1 MPSQMSGEGKPSGQ
15 IGQGTGPAGTAP
27 AGGSTKVEPKQL
39 LILLVLSLS
48 LAIIVIDATIVIVA
62 QYQIQKDFGINL
74 KDLEWITSLY
84 ALVFG
89 SFLLTWG
96 KLSDEF
102 GRKRIF
108 VAGISLFIVGSIVDG
123 FSQDLIQILL
133 GRVLQGFGAAMASPA
148 TLSILTTTFAGK
160 ARSVAFGIWGATAGA
175 AAVLGPVLGGYF
187 TSDPAF
193 TWRWAFFINIPIG
206 IAALVGAAFAIKET
220 RFKDPKYTAD
230 YFGLIFITLG
240 LASLLFGFI
249 EAQTY
254 GWIVPNNEFTAG
266 GFTWSVSNPVSL
278 PLVSIITGLV
288 LLAMF
293 TFYEVRRLRMGKVPL
308 FDFSLL
314 KFKGFRYGLF
324 TVTIVAMGEFGA
336 VFIISIFLQTVKGLS
351 AFDAG
356 LTFLPMAISV
366 FIFAPVAGI
375 LATRFGP
382 KWVVTTGMALEA
394 IALFSLSQIISVEN
408 PVSYMYPILVIYGA
422 GVGLAISQ
430 LTSTVLQ
437 SIPWQ
442 KAGVGSGANNTVR
455 QIGSAFGIAVIGAVL
470 VAQIST
476 VGVADLA
483 TSTASFTI
491 QQKVALTAALNS
503 GLSGGIDP
511 SFLAIFGRNV
521 PAVLSILY
529 DAITQ
534 GARWAAF
541 TAGIFVS
548 LGAISSLLIP
558 NPKSARTAK
567 ATVVESVSHREAS
580 RAVMAVIIAQFAITI
595 GMLVAISNEY
605 QSNYFMQQWISQNAS
620 PLGYFLSGYVG
631 PALATIVGALLIAWR
646 IILNRGQ
653 SKAKSKTEELSSP

>member
-1 MPSQMSGEGKPSGQ
+1 MSGEGKPSGQ
-15 IGQGTGPAGTAP
+15 IGQGTGPAGTAA
-27 AGGSTKVEPKQL
+27 AGGSTKIEPKQL

-62 QYQIQKDFGINL
+62 QYQIQKDFRINL

-148 TLSILTTTFAGK
+148 TLSILTTTFTGK

>member
-1 MPSQMSGEGKPSGQ
+1 MSGEGKPSGQ

-62 QYQIQKDFGINL
+62 QYQIQKDFRINL

-148 TLSILTTTFAGK
+148 TLSILTTTFTGK

>member
-27 AGGSTKVEPKQL
+27 AGGSTKIEPKQL

-108 VAGISLFIVGSIVDG
+108 VTGISLFIVGSIVDG
-123 FSQDLIQILL
+123 FSQDLTQILV
-133 GRVLQGFGAAMASPA
+133 GRVLQGFGASMASPA

-394 IALFSLSQIISVEN
+394 IALFSLSQIISISN
-408 PVSYMYPILVIYGA
+408 PIYYLYPVLVVYGA

-455 QIGSAFGIAVIGAVL
+455 QIGSAFGIAVIGAIL
-470 VAQIST
+470 VAQISA
-476 VGVADLA
+476 VGQADLA
-483 TSTASFTI
+483 ASAVNFGSMGSVL
-491 QQKVALTAALNS
+491 KAALSS
-503 GLSGGIDP
+503 GLSGSIDK
-511 SFLAIFGRNV
+511 SFIASFGSNWPAAQAIIF
-521 PAVLSILY
+521 
-529 DAITQ
+529 DALTQ
-534 GARWAAF
+534 GTRWAAF

-548 LGAISSLLIP
+548 LGALSSLLIP
-558 NPKSARTAK
+558 DPRPKQIKVAPKVIVQNLKQLGRRLGVIVISQFLAILGLSAAL
-567 ATVVESVSHREAS
+567 SS
-580 RAVMAVIIAQFAITI
+580 Q
-595 GMLVAISNEY
+595 Y
-605 QSNYFMQQWISQNAS
+605 QSNPFM
-620 PLGYFLSGYVG
+620 
-631 PALATIVGALLIAWR
+631 R
-646 IILNRGQ
+646 D
-653 SKAKSKTEELSSP
+653 

>member
-1 MPSQMSGEGKPSGQ
+1 MSGESQSKPSGPAS
-15 IGQGTGPAGTAP
+15 GGAGPASATGA
-27 AGGSTKVEPKQL
+27 TKIERKQL

-62 QYQIQKDFGINL
+62 QYRISQEFKINL

-108 VAGISLFIVGSIVDG
+108 ISGISLFIAGSIVDG
-123 FSQDLIQILL
+123 FSQDLIQILV

-148 TLSILTTTFAGK
+148 TLSILTTTFTGK

-206 IAALVGAAFAIKET
+206 IAALVGAAFAINET

-266 GFTWSVSNPVSL
+266 GFTWSVSNPISL

-288 LLAMF
+288 LLAVF
-293 TFYEVRRLRMGKVPL
+293 AFYEVRRLRSGRVPL

-314 KFKGFRYGLF
+314 RYKGFRYGLF

-351 AFDAG
+351 AFNAG

-366 FIFAPVAGI
+366 FIFAPVAGV

-382 KWVVTTGMALEA
+382 KWIVTTGMTLEA
-394 IALFSLSQIISVEN
+394 IALFSLSQIITVDN
-408 PVSYMYPILVIYGA
+408 PVYYLYPILVIYGA

-470 VAQIST
+470 VAQISA
-476 VGVADLA
+476 VGQADLA
-483 TSTASFTI
+483 ASTVNFGQMGIASL
-491 QQKVALTAALNS
+491 KAAFNS

-511 SFLAIFGRNV
+511 AFIASFGTNWPAAMGLIF
-521 PAVLSILY
+521 
-529 DAITQ
+529 DALTQ
-534 GARWAAF
+534 GTRWDAF

-548 LGAISSLLIP
+548 LGALSSLLIP
-558 NPKSARTAK
+558 DPRPKRVKAAPKVIVREPQAIGRTLGVIVISQFLAILGLSAAL
-567 ATVVESVSHREAS
+567 SS
-580 RAVMAVIIAQFAITI
+580 
-595 GMLVAISNEY
+595 EY
-605 QSNYFMQQWISQNAS
+605 QSNQFMRQWFTSYAW
-620 PLGYFLSGYVG
+620 PLGLLLGNYLGSMLIGVIG
-631 PALATIVGALLIAWR
+631 TILILWR
-646 IILNRGQ
+646 LVVR
-653 SKAKSKTEELSSP
+653 

>member
-1 MPSQMSGEGKPSGQ
+1 MSGESQSKPSGPAS
-15 IGQGTGPAGTAP
+15 GGAGPASATGA
-27 AGGSTKVEPKQL
+27 TKIERKQL

-62 QYQIQKDFGINL
+62 QYQIQKDFGISL

-108 VAGISLFIVGSIVDG
+108 ISGISLFIAGSIIDG
-123 FSQDLIQILL
+123 FSQDLTQILV
-133 GRVLQGFGAAMASPA
+133 GRVIQGFGAAMASPS
-148 TLSILTTTFAGK
+148 TLSILTTTFTGK

-187 TSDPAF
+187 TSDPTL

-206 IAALVGAAFAIKET
+206 ITALVGAAFAIKET
-220 RFKDPKYTAD
+220 RFKDPKYSTD
-230 YFGLIFITLG
+230 FLGLIFITLG

-254 GWIVPNNEFTAG
+254 GWIVPNNEFNAG
-266 GFTWSVSNPVSL
+266 GFSWAVSNPVSL

-288 LLAMF
+288 LLTVF
-293 TFYEVRRLRMGKVPL
+293 TFYEIRRLRSGKVPL

-336 VFIISIFLQTVKGLS
+336 VFIISIFLQTVKGFS
-351 AFDAG
+351 AFNAG

-366 FIFAPVAGI
+366 FIFAPVAGL

-382 KWVVTTGMALEA
+382 KWIVTAGMTLEA

-408 PVSYMYPILVIYGA
+408 PVYYLYPILVIYGA

-470 VAQIST
+470 VAQISA
-476 VGVADLA
+476 VGQADLA
-483 TSTASFTI
+483 ASTINFGQTGIAI
-491 QQKVALTAALNS
+491 LKAAFNS

-511 SFLAIFGRNV
+511 SLIASFGANWPAARDIIF
-521 PAVLSILY
+521 
-529 DAITQ
+529 DALTQ
-534 GARWAAF
+534 GTRWAAF

-548 LGAISSLLIP
+548 LGALSSLLIP
-558 NPKSARTAK
+558 DPRPKKIKVAPKLIVREPQAIGRTLGAIVISQFLTILGLSAAL
-567 ATVVESVSHREAS
+567 SS
-580 RAVMAVIIAQFAITI
+580 
-595 GMLVAISNEY
+595 EY
-605 QSNYFMQQWISQNAS
+605 QSNPFMRDWFTSYAC
-620 PLGYFLSGYVG
+620 PLGYLLGNYLGSMLIGIIG
-631 PALATIVGALLIAWR
+631 TILMLWR
-646 IILNRGQ
+646 LVVR
-653 SKAKSKTEELSSP
+653 